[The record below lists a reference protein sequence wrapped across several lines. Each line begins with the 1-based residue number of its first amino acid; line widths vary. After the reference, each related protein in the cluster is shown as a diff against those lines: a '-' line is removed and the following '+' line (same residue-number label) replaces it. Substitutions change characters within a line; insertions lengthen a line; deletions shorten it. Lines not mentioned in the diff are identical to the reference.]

1 MSVDQAVQVV
11 RESLTIMLLLSA
23 PILVAALVIGLLIS
37 IFQAMTQIQEQ
48 TLSFVPK
55 IVGMGLVAMLV
66 TPWVTRAILEF
77 STRMFTGG

>member
-1 MSVDQAVQVV
+1 MSVDQAVHVV